1 MYLQFATA
9 IPCFSFATRFT
20 EKDEQCPFYLVWV
33 EYNTYAQ
40 NGVQLKLQ
48 IFFVK

>member
-1 MYLQFATA
+1 MSIAETATK
-9 IPCFSFATRFT
+9 FT
-20 EKDEQCPFYLVWV
+20 LFGLNNF
-33 EYNTYAQ
+33 YNTYAQ